1 MDLRGLRQRLARIGV
16 AAAPPEIRLPPHL
29 LASAK
34 AAALRRWPLMSESD
48 WRRHLRTIDRVLHM
62 NSEERAT
69 LLSDLD
75 ARATRN

>member
-1 MDLRGLRQRLARIGV
+1 MNLPSLRQRLARLAGLS
-16 AAAPPEIRLPPHL
+16 APPEIRLPPHM

-62 NSEERAT
+62 NSEERAA

-75 ARATRN
+75 ARAIRG